1 MNIPLTNPPHPL
13 PTDTW
18 YGPNKPSKPGDS
30 TSWNRNLYQR
40 PRRRISKLDG
50 KQLIMWPAAIVT
62 LSDEARGI
70 KEKNDDEFIIYDRF
84 ARPKKLNACIQRR
97 LIG

>member
-13 PTDTW
+13 PTDTS
-18 YGPNKPSKPGDS
+18 YGPNKSSKSGDS
-30 TSWNRNLYQR
+30 TNWNRNLYQR

-50 KQLIMWPAAIVT
+50 KKLITWPAAIVM

-70 KEKNDDEFIIYDRF
+70 KKQDDDSFIVYNKF
-84 ARPKKLNACIQRR
+84 GQSKQMKVHVQRKAIR
-97 LIG
+97 